1 MIKIDIKLPINTAKG
16 KKQLELNTCLKA
28 NEITAIFGES
38 GAGKTTLLK
47 IIAGLIKPEFGRIE
61 VGDELWLDT
70 QKNINLA
77 IQKRKIGFVFQDYA
91 LFPNMSVKEN
101 ISYAATSKQKVEE
114 LLSLMN
120 LENLAKIYP
129 KNLSGGQA
137 QRVALARALAREPQ
151 ILLLDEP
158 LSALDFKMRSF
169 LQDELVKILQHFKIT
184 TLLVSH
190 DLAEIYKLSHR
201 ILELSDGKIIKDART
216 NEFFTSSNLSAKLR
230 LSATLLEIKKSD
242 ILMIFTLLLNQDI
255 VKITLSEE
263 EFLRTYK
270 NVKIGDTLLLS
281 IKAFNPIVGG
291 KIKCNHRKI
300 K

>member
-38 GAGKTTLLK
+38 GVGKTTLLK

-101 ISYAATSKQKVEE
+101 ISYAATSKQKAEE

-201 ILELSDGKIIKDART
+201 ILELSDGKIIKDAKT

-230 LSATLLEIKKSD
+230 LSATLLEMKKSD
-242 ILMIFTLLLNQDI
+242 ILVIFTLLLNQDI

-263 EFLRTYK
+263 EFLKSYK
-270 NVKIGDTLLLS
+270 DIKIGDTLLLS
-281 IKAFNPIVGG
+281 IKAFNPIIVG
-291 KIKCNHRKI
+291 KLDK
-300 K
+300 

>member
-47 IIAGLIKPEFGRIE
+47 IIAGLIKPEFGRIK

-77 IQKRKIGFVFQDYA
+77 MQKRKIGFVFQDYA

-230 LSATLLEIKKSD
+230 LSATLLEMKKSD
-242 ILMIFTLLLNQDI
+242 ILVIFTLLLNQDI

-263 EFLRTYK
+263 EFLKSYK
-270 NVKIGDTLLLS
+270 DIKIGDTLLLS
-281 IKAFNPIVGG
+281 IKAFNPIIVG
-291 KIKCNHRKI
+291 KL
-300 K
+300 

>member
-61 VGDELWLDT
+61 VGDELWFDT
-70 QKNINLA
+70 QKNVNLA

-101 ISYAATSKQKVEE
+101 ISYAATSKQKAEE

-201 ILELSDGKIIKDART
+201 ILELSDGKIIKDERT

-230 LSATLLEIKKSD
+230 LSATLLEMKKSD
-242 ILMIFTLLLNQDI
+242 ILVIFTLLLNQDI

-263 EFLRTYK
+263 EFLKSYK
-270 NVKIGDTLLLS
+270 DVKIGDTLLLS
-281 IKAFNPIVGG
+281 IKAFNPIIVG
-291 KIKCNHRKI
+291 KLDK
-300 K
+300 

>member
-47 IIAGLIKPEFGRIE
+47 IIAGLIKPEFGRIK

-77 IQKRKIGFVFQDYA
+77 MQKRKIGFVFQDYA

-230 LSATLLEIKKSD
+230 LSATLLEMKKSD
-242 ILMIFTLLLNQDI
+242 ILVIFTLLLNQDI

-263 EFLRTYK
+263 EFLKSYK
-270 NVKIGDTLLLS
+270 DIKIGDTLLLS
-281 IKAFNPIVGG
+281 IKAFNPIIVG
-291 KIKCNHRKI
+291 KLDK
-300 K
+300 

>member
-61 VGDELWLDT
+61 VGDELWFDT
-70 QKNINLA
+70 QKNVNLA

-101 ISYAATSKQKVEE
+101 ISYAATSKQKAEE

-201 ILELSDGKIIKDART
+201 FLELSDGKIIKDART

-242 ILMIFTLLLNQDI
+242 ILVVLTLLLNQDI
-255 VKITLSEE
+255 IKITLSEE
-263 EFLRTYK
+263 EFLKAYQD
-270 NVKIGDTLLLS
+270 VKIGDTLLLS
-281 IKAFNPIVGG
+281 IKAFNPIIVG
-291 KIKCNHRKI
+291 KLDK
-300 K
+300 

>member
-61 VGDELWLDT
+61 VGDELWFDT
-70 QKNINLA
+70 QKNVNLA

-101 ISYAATSKQKVEE
+101 ISYAATSKQKAEE

-137 QRVALARALAREPQ
+137 QRVALARALSREPQ

-230 LSATLLEIKKSD
+230 LSATLLEMKKSD
-242 ILMIFTLLLNQDI
+242 ILVIFTLLLNQDI

-263 EFLRTYK
+263 EFLKSYK
-270 NVKIGDTLLLS
+270 DVKIGDTLLLS
-281 IKAFNPIVGG
+281 IKAFNPIIVG
-291 KIKCNHRKI
+291 KLDK
-300 K
+300 

>member
-201 ILELSDGKIIKDART
+201 ILELSDGKIIKDVRT

-270 NVKIGDTLLLS
+270 DVKIGDTLLLS
-281 IKAFNPIVGG
+281 IKAFNPIIVG
-291 KIKCNHRKI
+291 KLDKQK
-300 K
+300 

>member
-38 GAGKTTLLK
+38 GVGKTTLLK

-270 NVKIGDTLLLS
+270 NVKIGDTL
-281 IKAFNPIVGG
+281 
-291 KIKCNHRKI
+291 
-300 K
+300 

>member
-61 VGDELWLDT
+61 VGDELWFDT
-70 QKNINLA
+70 QKNVNLA

-101 ISYAATSKQKVEE
+101 ISYAATSKQKAEE

-230 LSATLLEIKKSD
+230 LSATLLEMKKSD
-242 ILMIFTLLLNQDI
+242 ILVIFTLLLNQDI

-263 EFLRTYK
+263 EFLKSYK
-270 NVKIGDTLLLS
+270 DVKIGDTLLLS
-281 IKAFNPIVGG
+281 IKAFNPIIIG
-291 KIKCNHRKI
+291 KLDK
-300 K
+300 

>member
-230 LSATLLEIKKSD
+230 LSTTLLEIKKSD

-270 NVKIGDTLLLS
+270 DVKIGDTLLLS
-281 IKAFNPIVGG
+281 IKAFNPIIVG
-291 KIKCNHRKI
+291 KLDK
-300 K
+300 

>member
-38 GAGKTTLLK
+38 GVGKTTLLK
-47 IIAGLIKPEFGRIE
+47 IIAGLIKPEFGRIK

-230 LSATLLEIKKSD
+230 LSATLLEMKKSD
-242 ILMIFTLLLNQDI
+242 ILVIFTLLLNQDI

-263 EFLRTYK
+263 EFLKSYK
-270 NVKIGDTLLLS
+270 DIKIGDTLLLS
-281 IKAFNPIVGG
+281 IKAFNPIIVG
-291 KIKCNHRKI
+291 KLDK
-300 K
+300 

>member
-47 IIAGLIKPEFGRIE
+47 IIAGIIKPEFGRIE
-61 VGDELWLDT
+61 VEDELWLDT
-70 QKNINLA
+70 QKNINLS
-77 IQKRKIGFVFQDYA
+77 IQKRKIGFVFQDHA

-101 ISYAATSKQKVEE
+101 ISYAATSKQKAEE

-230 LSATLLEIKKSD
+230 LSATLLEMKKSD
-242 ILMIFTLLLNQDI
+242 ILVIFTLLLNQDI

-263 EFLRTYK
+263 EFLKSYK
-270 NVKIGDTLLLS
+270 DVKIGDTLLLS
-281 IKAFNPIVGG
+281 IKAFNPIIVG
-291 KIKCNHRKI
+291 KL
-300 K
+300 

>member
-38 GAGKTTLLK
+38 GVGKTTLLK
-47 IIAGLIKPEFGRIE
+47 IIAGLIKPEFGRIK

-101 ISYAATSKQKVEE
+101 ISYAATSKQKAEE

-230 LSATLLEIKKSD
+230 LSATLLEMKKSD
-242 ILMIFTLLLNQDI
+242 ILVIFTLLLNQDI

-263 EFLRTYK
+263 EFLKSYK
-270 NVKIGDTLLLS
+270 DVKIGDTLLLS
-281 IKAFNPIVGG
+281 IKAFNPIIVG
-291 KIKCNHRKI
+291 KL
-300 K
+300 

>member
-61 VGDELWLDT
+61 VGDELWFDT
-70 QKNINLA
+70 QKNVNLA

-101 ISYAATSKQKVEE
+101 ISYAATSKQKAEE

-242 ILMIFTLLLNQDI
+242 ILVVLTLLLNQDI
-255 VKITLSEE
+255 IKITLSEE
-263 EFLRTYK
+263 EFLKAYK
-270 NVKIGDTLLLS
+270 DVKIGDTLLLS
-281 IKAFNPIVGG
+281 IKAFNPIIVG
-291 KIKCNHRKI
+291 KLDK
-300 K
+300 

>member
-61 VGDELWLDT
+61 VGDELWFDT
-70 QKNINLA
+70 QKNVNLA

-101 ISYAATSKQKVEE
+101 IFYAATSKQKAEE

-201 ILELSDGKIIKDART
+201 ILELSDGKIIKDARI

-242 ILMIFTLLLNQDI
+242 ILVVLTLLLNQDI
-255 VKITLSEE
+255 IKITLSEE
-263 EFLRTYK
+263 EFLKAYQD
-270 NVKIGDTLLLS
+270 VKIGDTLLLS
-281 IKAFNPIVGG
+281 IKAFNPIIVG
-291 KIKCNHRKI
+291 KLDK
-300 K
+300 

>member
-70 QKNINLA
+70 QKNVNLA

-281 IKAFNPIVGG
+281 IKAFNPIIVG
-291 KIKCNHRKI
+291 KLDK
-300 K
+300 

>member
-61 VGDELWLDT
+61 VEDELWLDT
-70 QKNINLA
+70 QKNINLS

-101 ISYAATSKQKVEE
+101 ISYAATSKQKAEE

-230 LSATLLEIKKSD
+230 LSATLLEMKKSD
-242 ILMIFTLLLNQDI
+242 ILVIFTLLLNQDI
-255 VKITLSEE
+255 VKITLTEE
-263 EFLRTYK
+263 EFLKSYK
-270 NVKIGDTLLLS
+270 DVKIGDTLLLS
-281 IKAFNPIVGG
+281 IKAFNPIIVG
-291 KIKCNHRKI
+291 KL
-300 K
+300 

>member
-61 VGDELWLDT
+61 VGDELWFDT
-70 QKNINLA
+70 QKNVNLA

-101 ISYAATSKQKVEE
+101 ISYAATSKQKAEE

-230 LSATLLEIKKSD
+230 LSATLLEMKKSD
-242 ILMIFTLLLNQDI
+242 ILVIFTLLLNQDI

-263 EFLRTYK
+263 EFLKSYK
-270 NVKIGDTLLLS
+270 DVKIGDTILLS
-281 IKAFNPIVGG
+281 IKAFNPIIVG
-291 KIKCNHRKI
+291 KLDK
-300 K
+300 

>member
-1 MIKIDIKLPINTAKG
+1 KIDIKLPINTAKG

-61 VGDELWLDT
+61 VGDELWFDT
-70 QKNINLA
+70 QKNVNLA

-101 ISYAATSKQKVEE
+101 ISYAATSKQKAEE

-242 ILMIFTLLLNQDI
+242 ILVVLTLLLNQDI
-255 VKITLSEE
+255 IKITLSEE
-263 EFLRTYK
+263 EFLKAYQD
-270 NVKIGDTLLLS
+270 VKIGDTLLLS
-281 IKAFNPIVGG
+281 IKAFNPIIVG
-291 KIKCNHRKI
+291 KLDK
-300 K
+300 

>member
-16 KKQLELNTCLKA
+16 KKQLELNTYLKA

-61 VGDELWLDT
+61 VGDELWFDT

-281 IKAFNPIVGG
+281 IKAFNPIIVG
-291 KIKCNHRKI
+291 KLDK
-300 K
+300 

>member
-1 MIKIDIKLPINTAKG
+1 PINTAKG

-61 VGDELWLDT
+61 VGDELWFDT
-70 QKNINLA
+70 QKNVNLA

-101 ISYAATSKQKVEE
+101 ISYAATSKQKAEE

-230 LSATLLEIKKSD
+230 LSATLLEMKKSD
-242 ILMIFTLLLNQDI
+242 ILVIFTLLLNQDI

-263 EFLRTYK
+263 EFLKSYK
-270 NVKIGDTLLLS
+270 DVKIGDTLLLS
-281 IKAFNPIVGG
+281 IKAFNPIIVG
-291 KIKCNHRKI
+291 KLDK
-300 K
+300 

>member
-242 ILMIFTLLLNQDI
+242 ILMIFTLLLN
-255 VKITLSEE
+255 
-263 EFLRTYK
+263 
-270 NVKIGDTLLLS
+270 
-281 IKAFNPIVGG
+281 
-291 KIKCNHRKI
+291 
-300 K
+300 

>member
-270 NVKIGDTLLLS
+270 DIKIGDTLLLS
-281 IKAFNPIVGG
+281 IKAFNPIIVG
-291 KIKCNHRKI
+291 KLDKQE
-300 K
+300 

>member
-61 VGDELWLDT
+61 VGDELWFDT
-70 QKNINLA
+70 QKNVNLA

-101 ISYAATSKQKVEE
+101 ISYAATSKQKAEE

-158 LSALDFKMRSF
+158 LSALDFKMRAN
-169 LQDELVKILQHFKIT
+169 LQDELTKILEYFKIS

-201 ILELSDGKIIKDART
+201 ILELKNGKIIKDFPK
-216 NEFFTSSNLSAKLR
+216 NEFFTHSNISAKLR

-242 ILMIFTLLLNQDI
+242 ILVVLTLLLNQDI
-255 VKITLSEE
+255 IKITLSEE
-263 EFLRTYK
+263 EFLKAYQD
-270 NVKIGDTLLLS
+270 VKIGDTLLLS
-281 IKAFNPIVGG
+281 IKAFNPIIVG
-291 KIKCNHRKI
+291 KLDK
-300 K
+300 

>member
-47 IIAGLIKPEFGRIE
+47 IIAGLIKPEFGRIK

-230 LSATLLEIKKSD
+230 LSATLLEMKKSD
-242 ILMIFTLLLNQDI
+242 ILVIFTLLLNQDI

-263 EFLRTYK
+263 EFLKSYK
-270 NVKIGDTLLLS
+270 DIKIGDTLLLS
-281 IKAFNPIVGG
+281 IKAFNPIIVG
-291 KIKCNHRKI
+291 KLDK
-300 K
+300 

>member
-38 GAGKTTLLK
+38 GVGKTTLLK

-270 NVKIGDTLLLS
+270 DVKIGDTLLLS
-281 IKAFNPIVGG
+281 IKAFNPIIVG
-291 KIKCNHRKI
+291 KLDKQK
-300 K
+300 

>member
-16 KKQLELNTCLKA
+16 KKQLELNTYLKA

-270 NVKIGDTLLLS
+270 DVKIGDTLLLS
-281 IKAFNPIVGG
+281 IKAFNPIIVE
-291 KIKCNHRKI
+291 KLDK
-300 K
+300 

>member
-61 VGDELWLDT
+61 VGDELWFDT
-70 QKNINLA
+70 QKNVNLA

-101 ISYAATSKQKVEE
+101 ISYAATSKQKAEE
-114 LLSLMN
+114 LLNLMN

-230 LSATLLEIKKSD
+230 LSATLLEMKKSD
-242 ILMIFTLLLNQDI
+242 ILVIFTLLLNQDI

-263 EFLRTYK
+263 EFLKSYK
-270 NVKIGDTLLLS
+270 DVKIGDTLLLS
-281 IKAFNPIVGG
+281 IKAFNPIIVG
-291 KIKCNHRKI
+291 KLDK
-300 K
+300 

>member
-38 GAGKTTLLK
+38 GVGKTTLLK

-61 VGDELWLDT
+61 VEDELWLDT
-70 QKNINLA
+70 QKNINLS

-101 ISYAATSKQKVEE
+101 ISYAATSKQKAEE

-230 LSATLLEIKKSD
+230 LSATLLEMKKSD
-242 ILMIFTLLLNQDI
+242 ILVIFTLLLNQDI

-263 EFLRTYK
+263 EFLKSYK
-270 NVKIGDTLLLS
+270 DVKIGDTLLLS
-281 IKAFNPIVGG
+281 IKAFNPIIVG
-291 KIKCNHRKI
+291 KLDK
-300 K
+300 

>member
-61 VGDELWLDT
+61 VGDELWFDT
-70 QKNINLA
+70 QKNVNLA

-101 ISYAATSKQKVEE
+101 ISYAATSKQKAEE

-230 LSATLLEIKKSD
+230 LSATLLEMKKSD
-242 ILMIFTLLLNQDI
+242 ILVIFTLLLNQDI

-263 EFLRTYK
+263 EFLKSYK
-270 NVKIGDTLLLS
+270 DVKIGDTLLLS
-281 IKAFNPIVGG
+281 IKAF
-291 KIKCNHRKI
+291 
-300 K
+300 

>member
-1 MIKIDIKLPINTAKG
+1 INTAKG

-61 VGDELWLDT
+61 VGDELWFDT
-70 QKNINLA
+70 QKNVNLA

-101 ISYAATSKQKVEE
+101 ISYAATSKQKAEE

-230 LSATLLEIKKSD
+230 LSATLLEMKKSD
-242 ILMIFTLLLNQDI
+242 ILVIFTLLLNQDI

-263 EFLRTYK
+263 EFLKSYK
-270 NVKIGDTLLLS
+270 DVKIGDTLLLS
-281 IKAFNPIVGG
+281 IKAFNPIIVG
-291 KIKCNHRKI
+291 KLDK
-300 K
+300 

>member
-61 VGDELWLDT
+61 VGDELWFDT
-70 QKNINLA
+70 QKNVNLA

-101 ISYAATSKQKVEE
+101 ISYAATSKQKAEE

-242 ILMIFTLLLNQDI
+242 ILVVLTLLLNQNI
-255 VKITLSEE
+255 IKITLSEE
-263 EFLRTYK
+263 EFLKAYQD
-270 NVKIGDTLLLS
+270 VKIGDTLLLS
-281 IKAFNPIVGG
+281 IKAFNPIIVG
-291 KIKCNHRKI
+291 KLDK
-300 K
+300 